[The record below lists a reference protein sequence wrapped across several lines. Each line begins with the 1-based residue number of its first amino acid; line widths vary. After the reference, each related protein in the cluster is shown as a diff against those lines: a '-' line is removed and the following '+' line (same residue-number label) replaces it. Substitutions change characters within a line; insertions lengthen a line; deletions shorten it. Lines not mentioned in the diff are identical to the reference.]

1 MARNV
6 KFGTEQTRFEQ
17 TFSKINISQKS
28 VARPEVPLPEPPPE
42 KNPVADLLQEAQK
55 AFNSGD
61 MAKAEAAFLR
71 VLSDFDRDNG
81 AAEYGLGLIA
91 SKKGDSD
98 QAKQY
103 FDRVVRNDS
112 VERGMKTWSYIYR
125 GRIADLECEREL
137 AVENYQQAIK
147 VGDDSQNAQAAARE
161 GLQKAY
167 GDACK

>member
-6 KFGTEQTRFEQ
+6 RFTTEQTRFQE
-17 TFSKINISQKS
+17 TFSKISVSQKS

-42 KNPVADLLQEAQK
+42 KNPVADLLAGAEK

-61 MAKAEAAFLR
+61 MAKAEAAFQR

-103 FDRVVRNDS
+103 FDRVVRNGS

-125 GRIADLECEREL
+125 GRIADLECERER

-147 VGDDSQNAQAAARE
+147 IGNNSQNAQAAARE